1 MAAWASWSCLVRPWH
16 PPLQLLTL
24 LLDLALF
31 CQRRCT
37 AATACRCRRNVP
49 ADLSPRPA
57 AHALLPPSCRTR
69 GARSTCSRAP
79 PAAAVLQDTQRPLYM
94 QPRDA
99 IEYGVIDG
107 VVTPEKQIIDEVKS
121 REQWD
126 KDAGLVR
133 QQG

>member
-1 MAAWASWSCLVRPWH
+1 MGKLVMFGAALASTPPALDASSRSRPI
-16 PPLQLLTL
+16 L
-24 LLDLALF
+24 
-31 CQRRCT
+31 
-37 AATACRCRRNVP
+37 
-49 ADLSPRPA
+49 PA
-57 AHALLPPSCRTR
+57 ALRCSDRLPLPLPPK
-69 GARSTCSRAP
+69 RSGRPLAPSRRAP
-79 PAAAVLQDTQRPLYM
+79 PAAALLQDTQRPLYM